1 MINNLKY
8 KIIQIFRNYSLPRWF
23 VLVFDISAVFLS
35 FLFAY
40 MLRFNL
46 ELYLFSM
53 VYAIKQA
60 VFICLIYLI
69 YMLLFKSYSG
79 LLRQTTIKDTFKVAV
94 TNSAAFTTLF
104 LITLFSRKFELYPFF
119 NIPLSILI
127 IHYGSVTVSLIFCR
141 IFIKMFYV
149 FVLGTTSNQ
158 KNVLIYGSGETG
170 IMVKRVL
177 QSDPMSGYH
186 LRGFI

>member
-23 VLVFDISAVFLS
+23 VLVFDISSVFLS

-94 TNSAAFTTLF
+94 TNSCLLYTSDAAD
-104 LITLFSRKFELYPFF
+104 E
-119 NIPLSILI
+119 
-127 IHYGSVTVSLIFCR
+127 
-141 IFIKMFYV
+141 
-149 FVLGTTSNQ
+149 
-158 KNVLIYGSGETG
+158 
-170 IMVKRVL
+170 
-177 QSDPMSGYH
+177 
-186 LRGFI
+186 